1 MHEGT
6 EHDDLGYHIHV
17 HEDGTVYAHVHEDEL
32 TPNSH
37 EEAPAHIHGD
47 ALLHTHEGSCV
58 HPHVHKC
65 KKAVH
70 DRLAK
75 ANGHLNS
82 VIRMIDDDR
91 DCAEVLVQLA
101 AVRSAINNA
110 GKILL
115 EDHITECITE
125 AIRNNDQHEI
135 EELNRAIDQFMK

>member
-6 EHDDLGYHIHV
+6 ERDDLGYHIHV

-32 TPNSH
+32 TPHSH